1 MKLSKINCN
10 NFYQMLMADKRIGV
24 DTQIALRQHE
34 KALTDI
40 TQKFDLYITQDSK
53 AVAQYGDAIIST
65 PFFEWQMF
73 PRSKKL
79 KKCVITQSGTDTK
92 SIANTINLLAK
103 KAKELVK

>member
-10 NFYQMLMADKRIGV
+10 NFYQMLKSDKRIGV

-40 TQKFDLYITQDSK
+40 TRKFDLYVTEDSK
-53 AVAQYGDAIIST
+53 EVARYGDALIST

-73 PRSKKL
+73 PRAKKVN
-79 KKCVITQSGTDTK
+79 KCVIMQSGTDTK
-92 SIANTINLLAK
+92 SIADAISRLAQ
-103 KAKELVK
+103 KAQEIAK